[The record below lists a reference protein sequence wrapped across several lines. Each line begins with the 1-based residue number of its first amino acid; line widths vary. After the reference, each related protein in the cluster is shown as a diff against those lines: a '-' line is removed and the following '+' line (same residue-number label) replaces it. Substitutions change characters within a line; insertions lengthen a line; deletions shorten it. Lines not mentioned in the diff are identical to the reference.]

1 MGINGIGNPYSQS
14 GVYETVGMRKPDEEK
29 GNGVNGNRFT
39 NMVVTEARE
48 RVSFAVATPQL
59 ADALNLTADER
70 QEYLASVEEKAASAT
85 VNLGNKSVMLD
96 IYALTELIREMGQ
109 KLRNAM
115 RDMRQCE
122 NAAIQQNIKTQA
134 AMQRS
139 TAYLQMLGSLA
150 VGGLQATIS
159 TWGSVKQLKGL
170 SHQNEQAK
178 MLGANMAEKHLEM
191 AEVGGHADLA
201 KAQLDKVKAKMPKG
215 IVDTSKDLLQVPDRP
230 TPPKEV
236 LQAREK
242 ISTLQNE
249 IAEMQKIKGDF
260 EDQLTSGSSLT
271 LEQWKSCKNDL
282 DKIDRF
288 FKPENEAVGSAA
300 DKALTKIYDSR
311 LTGAKTNYLET
322 QIKDLDL
329 QIEAKFDELNGA
341 VNTYNELT
349 GVGADVADGMKNAF
363 SEKINGEKAL
373 LAEAIKANEGSSG
386 KALPAEADKAKKGLS
401 EKVRNAVEASK
412 PDGPDGWKGCIWGI
426 DRNAHH
432 VRTCN
437 LAGEIIAGKTE
448 IAEARAQLNKAFSEG
463 QLVLDYNDT
472 PNGNSLEW
480 QKTTHDALVAEVN
493 KYKQHYEDV
502 LKQVNGEER
511 LKGGAS
517 NDAKAALI
525 KAECEYTLARAEQL
539 YKSSLLDKLPQSEF
553 INLEGSLKSD
563 LAALNESM
571 RGGADFRAAEAS
583 AQYGRIM
590 TDLSNSLI
598 GGVVQK
604 IVDGIAQVMQSGIT
618 EKQADQKMLEEQL
631 DQIKDAFVQTQAVIQ
646 KATELFQ
653 SVVSKESQSTEEIIS
668 ALRA

>member
-122 NAAIQQNIKTQA
+122 NEAIQQNIKTQA

-139 TAYLQMLGSLA
+139 TAYLQMFGSLV

-178 MLGANMAEKHLEM
+178 MLGANMAEKHLER
-191 AEVGGHADLA
+191 AEVGGHVDLA

-288 FKPENEAVGSAA
+288 FKPENEAV
-300 DKALTKIYDSR
+300 
-311 LTGAKTNYLET
+311 
-322 QIKDLDL
+322 
-329 QIEAKFDELNGA
+329 
-341 VNTYNELT
+341 
-349 GVGADVADGMKNAF
+349 
-363 SEKINGEKAL
+363 
-373 LAEAIKANEGSSG
+373 
-386 KALPAEADKAKKGLS
+386 
-401 EKVRNAVEASK
+401 
-412 PDGPDGWKGCIWGI
+412 
-426 DRNAHH
+426 
-432 VRTCN
+432 
-437 LAGEIIAGKTE
+437 
-448 IAEARAQLNKAFSEG
+448 
-463 QLVLDYNDT
+463 
-472 PNGNSLEW
+472 
-480 QKTTHDALVAEVN
+480 
-493 KYKQHYEDV
+493 
-502 LKQVNGEER
+502 
-511 LKGGAS
+511 
-517 NDAKAALI
+517 
-525 KAECEYTLARAEQL
+525 
-539 YKSSLLDKLPQSEF
+539 
-553 INLEGSLKSD
+553 
-563 LAALNESM
+563 LAAL
-571 RGGADFRAAEAS
+571 
-583 AQYGRIM
+583 
-590 TDLSNSLI
+590 
-598 GGVVQK
+598 
-604 IVDGIAQVMQSGIT
+604 
-618 EKQADQKMLEEQL
+618 
-631 DQIKDAFVQTQAVIQ
+631 
-646 KATELFQ
+646 
-653 SVVSKESQSTEEIIS
+653 EEI
-668 ALRA
+668 L